1 MFLVFEGGRE
11 GGGGVKGQKYPRMKK
26 KKKKDYI
33 RHVLYLRNSVAYDH
47 SWKIPVKGWYLQAV
61 VKGQKVVQS
70 DKKNCCA
77 PNLRNHTLYDFS
89 FMLHICEMILSG
101 HILDLYCIR
110 QLNAASSCKNYRKQG
125 FNFHTFF
132 LKSYFGLKNY
142 RKLYFDAKLL
152 EKGLNRDTVK
162 SVVHNAVIWKNAK
175 ILFFT

>member
-1 MFLVFEGGRE
+1 
-11 GGGGVKGQKYPRMKK
+11 
-26 KKKKDYI
+26 
-33 RHVLYLRNSVAYDH
+33 
-47 SWKIPVKGWYLQAV
+47 
-61 VKGQKVVQS
+61 
-70 DKKNCCA
+70 
-77 PNLRNHTLYDFS
+77 
-89 FMLHICEMILSG
+89 MLHICEMILSG

-162 SVVHNAVIWKNAK
+162 NVVCDADMEKCKN
-175 ILFFT
+175 IIF

>member
-1 MFLVFEGGRE
+1 
-11 GGGGVKGQKYPRMKK
+11 
-26 KKKKDYI
+26 
-33 RHVLYLRNSVAYDH
+33 
-47 SWKIPVKGWYLQAV
+47 
-61 VKGQKVVQS
+61 
-70 DKKNCCA
+70 
-77 PNLRNHTLYDFS
+77 
-89 FMLHICEMILSG
+89 MLHICEMILSG

-162 SVVHNAVIWKNAK
+162 SVVHNADIWKNAK

>member
-1 MFLVFEGGRE
+1 MIFLVFEGGRE
-11 GGGGVKGQKYPRMKK
+11 GGGVRKGKNIPEW
-26 KKKKDYI
+26 KKKDYI
-33 RHVLYLRNSVAYDH
+33 RHVPYLRNSVAYDH
-47 SWKIPVKGWYLQAV
+47 SWKIPVKWWYLQAV

-110 QLNAASSCKNYRKQG
+110 LLNAASSCKNY
-125 FNFHTFF
+125 T
-132 LKSYFGLKNY
+132 
-142 RKLYFDAKLL
+142 KLYFDAKLL

-162 SVVHNAVIWKNAK
+162 SAVHNADIWKNTK